1 MLGAIKYALANLA
14 NPAGRDARQTFW
26 YWVLA
31 VVVLRFAA
39 SMALSAPLTLKIMAT
54 AMHAAQNGAA
64 QDPAAMQAMTT
75 QLILAELPKIVW
87 GGVAI
92 GLVSMALLAASLV
105 RRLHDSG
112 LSGWLVLVPGAIY
125 AFVLARMPAQV
136 GRVAD
141 VLATLDPANPP
152 NAGALIRAEGAM
164 ALLPYVSLLLAV
176 WFGMRTSTPGPN
188 RFGDAPVRF

>member
-1 MLGAIKYALANLA
+1 MLGAIKHALANLA

-39 SMALSAPLTLKIMAT
+39 SMALSAPLTLKIMA
-54 AMHAAQNGAA
+54 MGMQAAQGGAA
-64 QDPAAMQAMTT
+64 QDPEVMHAMTM
-75 QLILAELPKIVW
+75 QLILRELPTMVW

-92 GLVSMALLAASLV
+92 GVVTMALLAASLV

-112 LSGWLVLVPGAIY
+112 LSGWLVLLPGAIY
-125 AFVLARMPAQV
+125 AFVLARMPAQIDQ
-136 GRVAD
+136 VAD
-141 VLATLDPANPP
+141 MLATLDPHRPP
-152 NAGALIRAEGAM
+152 NAMALIQADGAM
-164 ALLPYVSLLLAV
+164 ALLAYLPLLIAA
-176 WFGMRTSTPGPN
+176 WFGLRKSTPGPN

>member
-1 MLGAIKYALANLA
+1 MLGAIRYALANLA

-39 SMALSAPLTLKIMAT
+39 SMALSAPLTLKLMAA

-64 QDPAAMQAMTT
+64 QDPAAIQAMTT
-75 QLILAELPKIVW
+75 QLILKELPTMVW

-92 GLVSMALLAASLV
+92 GLVTMALLAASLV

-125 AFVLARMPAQV
+125 ALVLARMPAQID
-136 GRVAD
+136 RVAD
-141 VLATLDPANPP
+141 LLATLDPANPP
-152 NAGALIRAEGAM
+152 NATALMQADGAM
-164 ALLPYVSLLLAV
+164 ALLAYVPLLIAV
-176 WFGMRTSTPGPN
+176 WFGLRKSTPGPN
-188 RFGDAPVRF
+188 RHGDAPVRF